1 MARDATLVVL
11 DTHAWLWHVAASGKL
26 SVNARAAVASSER
39 LGVCTISC
47 WEVAMLEREGRVAL
61 DRGVREWVALALSL
75 ERVEAIPLSAEIAL
89 DAALVPDEFPGDPA
103 DRIIYATARR
113 FGGRLVTKDAALRRF
128 DRDTTL
134 W

>member
-1 MARDATLVVL
+1 MARDAPVVVL
-11 DTHAWLWHVAASGKL
+11 DTHAWLWHVAAPKRL
-26 SVNARAAVASSER
+26 SAKARTAIASSER

-47 WEVAMLEREGRVAL
+47 WEVAMLERGGRIAL

-75 ERVEAIPLSAEIAL
+75 ERVEAIPLSPEIAL
-89 DAALVPDEFPGDPA
+89 DAALGPEGFPGDPA

-113 FGGRLVTKDAALRRF
+113 LGGRLVTKDGALRRF
-128 DRDTTL
+128 DPDTTL